1 MELRIPLAEGA
12 CIRPMISQMP
22 NQARFSESE
31 MMCRAVPRRGPVPA
45 GAPGPRG
52 QRVRPRQITK
62 DSRPRRKF
70 TAVNYRINP
79 AAPTAP
85 AAGHCVQLFQRAAYS
100 PALLSTALS
109 TAPRRPR
116 GPARVRMMPAM
127 RYRTLGDSGLLVSV
141 VGLGCNN
148 FGGRIDLQRTR
159 AVVDAAID
167 AGITLFDTAEMY
179 GKDGGSEL
187 ALGEVLAGRRD
198 KVVLATKFGHQK
210 VDMGYGPAA
219 GAKGGRGYIRLAVEK
234 SLRRLRTDY
243 IDLYQLHTPDP
254 LTPIE
259 ETIAALDELVAEGK
273 VRYIGH
279 SNLSGWQLADAAHK
293 SAARTP
299 FISAQ
304 NHWSLVDRG
313 VEAEVVPA
321 AVHFG
326 LGVLPYFPLANG
338 MLTGKVRRGSE
349 LPAGSR
355 IATQSHLV
363 TDEKLDTVEALIE
376 WGAERGVSILE
387 IAIGGLAA
395 QPGCA
400 SVISGATSAEQV
412 VANVAAGEWEPAQEE
427 LAEIDKISPAPAREF

>member
-1 MELRIPLAEGA
+1 
-12 CIRPMISQMP
+12 
-22 NQARFSESE
+22 
-31 MMCRAVPRRGPVPA
+31 
-45 GAPGPRG
+45 
-52 QRVRPRQITK
+52 
-62 DSRPRRKF
+62 
-70 TAVNYRINP
+70 
-79 AAPTAP
+79 
-85 AAGHCVQLFQRAAYS
+85 
-100 PALLSTALS
+100 
-109 TAPRRPR
+109 
-116 GPARVRMMPAM
+116 MMPAM

-321 AVHFG
+321 AAAFG

-355 IATQSHLV
+355 IATRSHLV

-400 SVISGATSAEQV
+400 SVIAGATSAEQV

-427 LAEIDKISPAPAREF
+427 LAELDKISPPPARES

>member
-1 MELRIPLAEGA
+1 
-12 CIRPMISQMP
+12 
-22 NQARFSESE
+22 
-31 MMCRAVPRRGPVPA
+31 
-45 GAPGPRG
+45 
-52 QRVRPRQITK
+52 
-62 DSRPRRKF
+62 
-70 TAVNYRINP
+70 
-79 AAPTAP
+79 
-85 AAGHCVQLFQRAAYS
+85 
-100 PALLSTALS
+100 
-109 TAPRRPR
+109 
-116 GPARVRMMPAM
+116 M

-304 NHWSLVDRG
+304 NQWSLLDRG

-321 AVHFG
+321 AAAFG

-338 MLTGKVRRGSE
+338 MLTGKVRRGRQ

-355 IATQSHLV
+355 IATRSHLV

-400 SVISGATSAEQV
+400 SVIAGATSAEQII
-412 VANVAAGEWEPAQEE
+412 ANAAAGEWEPAQEE
-427 LAEIDKISPAPAREF
+427 LAELDKISPPPAREF